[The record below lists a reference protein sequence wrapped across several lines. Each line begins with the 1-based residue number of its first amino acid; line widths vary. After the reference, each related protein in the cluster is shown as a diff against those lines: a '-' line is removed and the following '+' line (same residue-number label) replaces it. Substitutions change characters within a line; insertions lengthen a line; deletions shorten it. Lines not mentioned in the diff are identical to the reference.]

1 MEGLQRF
8 LQAIYD
14 NWTAILACVGLI
26 LGIIKQT
33 KDYIAKS
40 QDEKIAIAKKQIQS
54 IMLKMISDAEV
65 NWKDW
70 NKSGSIKRS
79 EIIQKIY
86 KDYPILSKVADQEEV
101 LKWIDSEIDDSLRI
115 LKNIVENGN

>member
-26 LGIIKQT
+26 LGIIKKTQS
-33 KDYIAKS
+33 YISKS
-40 QDEKIAIAKKQIQS
+40 QDEKLVIAKKQIQS

-101 LKWIDSEIDDSLRI
+101 LKWIDSEIDDSLKI
-115 LKNIVENGN
+115 LKNIVENSN